1 MSQHIA
7 FSDTGEHAQHTA
19 EPGGAAET
27 RLEQRVTV
35 RLRVNGLVR
44 EIEVPSRR
52 LLSDALRHDLRLTGT
67 HVGCEHGVCG
77 ACTVLLDGAPVR
89 SCLMLAASADGHE
102 VTTVEGLAR
111 EDGSLH
117 PVQQAFRDCHGLQ
130 CGFCTPGFLTTIS
143 AFLEENPEPTEDDAL
158 EAVSGNLCRCT
169 GYQNIKAAVLRAAE
183 LTRLEQSE
191 QQTGEQSEEQ
201 R

>member
-7 FSDTGEHAQHTA
+7 FSDTGASAQQTEPELEEHAV
-19 EPGGAAET
+19 
-27 RLEQRVTV
+27 EQRVTV
-35 RLRVNGLVR
+35 RLRVNGVAR
-44 EIEVPSRR
+44 EVEVPARR

-77 ACTVLLDGAPVR
+77 ACTVLLDGQPVR
-89 SCLMLAASADGHE
+89 SCLTLAASVDGHE

-111 EDGSLH
+111 ADGTLH
-117 PVQQAFRDCHGLQ
+117 PVQQAFHECHGLQ

-143 AFLEENPEPTEDDAL
+143 AFLEENPDPTEDDAL

-169 GYQNIKAAVLRAAE
+169 GYQNIKASVLRAADLIRDPQAQE
-183 LTRLEQSE
+183 SAADDP
-191 QQTGEQSEEQ
+191 EEQ

>member
-7 FSDTGEHAQHTA
+7 FSDTGEQPSDGRAGVDEASGPEQH
-19 EPGGAAET
+19 
-27 RLEQRVTV
+27 VTV
-35 RLRVNGLVR
+35 RLRVNGLAR
-44 EIEVPSRR
+44 EIDVPSRR

-77 ACTVLLDGAPVR
+77 ACTVLLDGVPVR
-89 SCLMLAASADGHE
+89 SCLTLAASVDGHE

-111 EDGSLH
+111 ADGTLH
-117 PVQQAFRDCHGLQ
+117 PVQQAFHECHGLQ
-130 CGFCTPGFLTTIS
+130 CGFCTPGFLTTIA
-143 AFLEENPEPTEDDAL
+143 AFIEENPDPSEDDAL

-183 LTRLEQSE
+183 LSRGDQTRKAGTDDAEAKQ
-191 QQTGEQSEEQ
+191 
-201 R
+201 